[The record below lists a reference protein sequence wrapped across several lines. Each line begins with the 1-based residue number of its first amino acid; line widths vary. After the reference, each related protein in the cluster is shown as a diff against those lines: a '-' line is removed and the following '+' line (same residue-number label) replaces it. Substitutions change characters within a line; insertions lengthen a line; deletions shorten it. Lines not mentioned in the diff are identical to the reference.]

1 MTRVGQS
8 PTNIYSP
15 SHEFSNI
22 TVYYSSIL
30 LKTSRCTLYILQWH
44 FGVVDE
50 LETLRLLGYSSFS
63 PSTLTELLTCDVP
76 NPWEF
81 RTTAIRLHTD
91 RYWSY
96 KCQCCRET
104 LGVWFDSSSS
114 RIGPEGS
121 SPQRLNSM
129 QDMSIC
135 PHHGFTLPA
144 ELIHNIISWVLVN
157 SIHSICV
164 STEDVNWE
172 KDVMNILCDVS
183 PSFRAIAIEIVA
195 KAFEISR
202 GTDEEEERW
211 TPTLYYLI

>member
-1 MTRVGQS
+1 MARA
-8 PTNIYSP
+8 
-15 SHEFSNI
+15 
-22 TVYYSSIL
+22 IL
-30 LKTSRCTLYILQWH
+30 LAGTALTASYAKRQLLLCFASNFIYTLYITLMTSRNFLADRWASH
-44 FGVVDE
+44 CLTFWCLPSSADGE
-50 LETLRLLGYSSFS
+50 L
-63 PSTLTELLTCDVP
+63 PTCDIP
-76 NPWEF
+76 NPWEI
-81 RTTAIRLHTD
+81 RTTALRLHTD

-104 LGVWFDSSSS
+104 LGVRLDSSSS

-121 SPQRLNSM
+121 SPQRFNSM
-129 QDMSIC
+129 QDMPTC
-135 PHHGFTLPA
+135 HHGFALPT
-144 ELIHNIISWVLVN
+144 ELLHNIISWVLVN

-164 STEDVNWE
+164 STEGDVIWE
-172 KDVMNILCDVS
+172 KNVMNYLCDVS